1 MKKPLLL
8 ILLFSII
15 TIHAQEFSMTDQGN
29 QWILRIS
36 QFCGDLP
43 DCSEFEIS
51 GYRTNGEQDIN
62 GITYSIIEFY
72 NTLTN
77 QWQFSSSLRQEGD
90 RVYILQQNQEEESL
104 LYDFTL
110 EVGDSAIIF
119 PIEAEDTNENGIAD
133 VTAVTTEF
141 IAGEMRKVI
150 TFDVSAPDST
160 FSEFEQWIEGIGS
173 TTNLIHPFRSIIDAT
188 YNLGCFGDGI
198 EFFPF
203 SEEGDCSLLNIS
215 EVPEITTSLTPNPI
229 RDQST
234 LTINNFQNNTIISF
248 YNVLGQYIN
257 QKRIIT
263 PTTIINHN
271 DFPSSGIYFYQIEQD
286 GVVIGTQKLIV
297 K

>member
-1 MKKPLLL
+1 MKKLLL
-8 ILLFSII
+8 VTLLLSIFEFNAQNFSI
-15 TIHAQEFSMTDQGN
+15 TDQGN
-29 QWILRIS
+29 RWTVEIT

-43 DCSEFEIS
+43 DCNDFEIS
-51 GYRTNGEQDIN
+51 GYRTNGQEVIN
-62 GITYSIIEFY
+62 GITYATIEFY
-72 NTLTN
+72 NIFTN
-77 QWQFSSSLRQEGD
+77 QWQLSSYLREETSII
-90 RVYILQQNQEEESL
+90 YILSPNQDEESI

-110 EVGDSAIIF
+110 EVGDSASII
-119 PIEAEDTNENGIAD
+119 PLEDTNQNGLAD
-133 VTAVTTEF
+133 VTAVTNEF

-150 TFDVSAPDST
+150 TFDVPTPDS
-160 FSEFEQWIEGIGS
+160 FISDFEQWIEGIGS
-173 TTNLIHPFRSIIDAT
+173 TTNLINPFRSVIDAG

-203 SEEGDCSLLNIS
+203 SEEGNCSLLNIS
-215 EVPEITTSLTPNPI
+215 EVPEITTSLIPNPI

-234 LTINNFQNNTIISF
+234 LTVNNFQNNTIISF

-257 QKRIIT
+257 RKRIIT

-286 GVVIGTQKLIV
+286 GVVIDTQKLIV

>member
-1 MKKPLLL
+1 MKKLLL
-8 ILLFSII
+8 VTLLL
-15 TIHAQEFSMTDQGN
+15 TIFEFNAQNFSMIDQGN
-29 QWILRIS
+29 RWTVEIT

-43 DCSEFEIS
+43 DCNDFEIS
-51 GYRTNGEQDIN
+51 GYRTNGQEVIN
-62 GITYSIIEFY
+62 EITYTTIEFY
-72 NTLTN
+72 NTFTN
-77 QWQFSSSLRQEGD
+77 QWQFSSYLREEASTI
-90 RVYILQQNQEEESL
+90 YILSTNQDEESI

-110 EVGDSAIIF
+110 EVGDSASII
-119 PIEAEDTNENGIAD
+119 PVEDTNQNGLAD
-133 VTAVTTEF
+133 VTAVTNEF

-150 TFDVSAPDST
+150 TFDVPTPDS
-160 FSEFEQWIEGIGS
+160 FISDFEQWIEGIGS
-173 TTNLIHPFRSIIDAT
+173 TTNLINPFRSVIDAS

-203 SEEGDCSLLNIS
+203 SEEGNCSLLNIS
-215 EVPEITTSLTPNPI
+215 EVPEITASLTPNPI

-257 QKRIIT
+257 RKKIIT

-271 DFPSSGIYFYQIEQD
+271 DFPSSGIYFYQIEQN
-286 GVVIGTQKLIV
+286 GVILDTQKFIV